1 MEKSK
6 EKIEKNRKKNDEHSN
21 RKIREFENS
30 KMNKIRTECAKN
42 RKSKTHSQNTLNAKP
57 AIAMDSMNIPIFK
70 KF

>member
-30 KMNKIRTECAKN
+30 KMNKIRTECAK
-42 RKSKTHSQNTLNAKP
+42 THSQNTLNAKP

>member
-1 MEKSK
+1 
-6 EKIEKNRKKNDEHSN
+6 
-21 RKIREFENS
+21 
-30 KMNKIRTECAKN
+30 MNKIRTECAKN